1 MNTRYT
7 RQIQLPE
14 IGHQGQEKLT
24 GSHVLVIGAGGL
36 GCPVLQYLATAGV
49 GSITI
54 IDGDV
59 ISLENLNRQ
68 TLYSESEVGQK
79 KADIAEEK
87 VSAMNPRISVMAI
100 SSYLNYENAH
110 DLIPKA
116 DVVVDCTDNIP
127 SRYLLSDFTAFYDKP
142 LVFAGIHRFEGQ
154 IALFN
159 GRNKTTYRDLFP
171 YDPNKVAPASCNENG
186 VLGPVAG
193 LIGMFQAMEVV
204 KYLLGIGES
213 LDGKLMIYD
222 TLTNSSK
229 VFAIKPTETTNKPEL
244 GERPEYGHLCRRKA
258 LLEAHKLLTWNTLDY
273 DLIDIREATELP
285 NCPLTTTKE
294 VRETS
299 DKIVLICQTG
309 KRSELALGKWR
320 SEYPHKSVYSLNGGV
335 LELIREM
342 NRVMS
347 LNVKEKM

>member
-1 MNTRYT
+1 MNSRYT

-14 IGHQGQEKLT
+14 IGLQGQEKLT
-24 GSHVLVIGAGGL
+24 RSHVLVIGAGGL

-49 GSITI
+49 GAIAI
-54 IDGDV
+54 VDGDT

-68 TLYSESEVGQK
+68 TLYTESEVGRK
-79 KADIAEEK
+79 KADIAKEK
-87 VSAMNPRISVMAI
+87 VSALNPRISVMAI

-171 YDPNKVAPASCNENG
+171 YDPDKVAPASCNENG

-193 LIGMFQAMEVV
+193 LIGMFQAMEVI
-204 KYLLGIGES
+204 KYLLGVGES
-213 LDGKLMIYD
+213 LDGKLMIYN

-229 VFAIKPTETTNKPEL
+229 VFTIKQTETKNKL
-244 GERPEYGHLCRRKA
+244 DLVERPEYGHLCFGQSN
-258 LLEAHKLLTWNTLDY
+258 LEARTLLTWKPSDY

-285 NCPLTTTKE
+285 NCPLSTTKE
-294 VRETS
+294 VKETC

-320 SEYPHKSVYSLNGGV
+320 SEYPNKSVYSLKGGV
-335 LELIREM
+335 LELISEM
-342 NRVMS
+342 DRVES